1 MAVAIDFS
9 KASAAIILDLINGSQ
24 TPPATL
30 TAADITLG
38 VPSANATDPETTGD
52 TAVVVTGVLA
62 EGYKGSVTV
71 TYNRVPITA
80 VVGANSDEFEVGSAT
95 NVSDL
100 LAQINARFGINLT
113 AAEIT
118 DAALPDVTGG
128 AASFDLVIAASCLV
142 YSGTLSLTLVPNATE
157 LNTVITTPAL
167 DGLDYPAA

>member
-128 AASFDLVIAASCLV
+128 AASCLV